1 MSVSFVSQAW
11 RPVVHVRR
19 STGLAV
25 EMKILSLPDTRF
37 RTKCWHFSLALLLTV
52 STVRAASET
61 NPKENPSRIPLA
73 NAMQIAAAERVFD
86 EWILA
91 YQAQDFE
98 TQWRLVH
105 PRVRT
110 WYDKKRWRNA
120 MKMSQRK
127 GGELVVIKKDR
138 IEAIPVEEIPCTEMG
153 HCYRKDMQTVVIVT
167 TIEYGKPPSPV
178 QEYAIMANSDEGWR
192 WGGGT
197 ILKLPMG
204 ETVVILNRRDERII
218 GSQ

>member
-1 MSVSFVSQAW
+1 M
-11 RPVVHVRR
+11 
-19 STGLAV
+19 
-25 EMKILSLPDTRF
+25 LSRPDTCF
-37 RTKCWHFSLALLLTV
+37 HAKCRYFLLAWLLTV
-52 STVRAASET
+52 STVRAATEA
-61 NPKENPSRIPLA
+61 NPKQNPSRLPLA
-73 NAMQIAAAERVFD
+73 NAAQIAAAERIFD

-105 PRVRT
+105 PRVRN

-120 MKMSQRK
+120 MKMSQRN
-127 GGELVVIKKDR
+127 GGELVIIKKDR

-153 HCYRKDMQTVVIVT
+153 HCYRKDMQTVNIIT
-167 TIEYGKPPSPV
+167 TSEYGKPPSPV
-178 QEYAIMANSDEGWR
+178 QEYAVMANSDEGWR

-204 ETVVILNRRDERII
+204 ETVVILNRRDERNI